1 MDRRDFFG
9 TVGALCGLGV
19 SSTEAKQ
26 QTPKTCKTP
35 WHSGPYIVE
44 IWKPYSNPT
53 IYNYTAFNR
62 THPVEFDTLKQA
74 SNWAEARKSFLLKE
88 DVNAGKILIKGKDG
102 SVVQNITWGPSWTTS
117 TVYVDGPPTDL
128 GD

>member
-1 MDRRDFFG
+1 MDRRNFFG

-19 SSTEAKQ
+19 CKSEAK
-26 QTPKTCKTP
+26 PAALKTT

-62 THPVEFDTLKQA
+62 TSPVQFDNLKQA
-74 SNWAEARKSFLLKE
+74 SNWAEARRKFLVQD
-88 DVNAGKILIKGKDG
+88 DVTTGKILIKTTHGDG
-102 SVVQNITWGPSWTTS
+102 VQCIAWGPSCTTS
-117 TVYVDGPPTDL
+117 TVYVDGPPVEL
-128 GD
+128 I